1 MTDIL
6 ESLNKEQKEAVLQTD
21 GAVLVLAGAGT
32 GKTRVLTSKI
42 AYLLKTGQCFPSE
55 ILAVTFTNKASR
67 EMQERVANLLQKDI
81 SPIWLGTFHAIA
93 NRILRQHC
101 ELVGLTPD
109 YSILDPDDQTR
120 LIKQIMTDLD
130 IDIKEYPVKNY
141 VNKIN
146 EWKDKGITC
155 DKILDLGVDFN
166 YYPEIKDIYRIYQER
181 CLKLNACD
189 FGDLL
194 LFNVEIFKKHKDIL
208 MSYVGKFKYVLVD
221 EYQDTNSIQHT
232 WLKMISG
239 LGLKEQVNITCV
251 GDDDQSI
258 YGWRG
263 AEIENILKFEKEF
276 KHTKIIRLER
286 NYRSTS
292 NILNVASA
300 VIANNKDRH
309 KKTLWTDE
317 KNVGEKVC
325 LNCFDRDKEEAYTI
339 SSEIIELIKDIEYKD
354 IAVLIRAGYQTRVFE
369 EIFISQS
376 IPYKIVGGFKFYD
389 RKEIKDC
396 IAYLRLVKNHSDF
409 LAFERI
415 INVPRRGVGSTTL
428 SKIMEEVKG
437 QKLDILEVCEGMC
450 FAGQLKGQTATN
462 IMDFVNKIRKYS
474 EQLTTKDHITLAKDI
489 IYGVGYVESL
499 QADKTEDSKGAIE
512 NINEFIRGLAEFS
525 SLGEFLEYV
534 SLVNDKTNSANDNS
548 VNLMTIHSAK
558 GLEFDTVFLPG
569 WEEGIFPSPRSV
581 DERNGLEE
589 ERRLA
594 YVAITRAK
602 NRLNISYARTRYEYG
617 EIKTMQVSRFVKEL
631 PEKNLQISNNI
642 NFVEEEDGEEMEYS
656 NSRVEKYKNYYN
668 PNKFFT
674 NNDKTEFDYD
684 GRPIKNRDKEEKT
697 ILSRPIQN
705 LAKRV
710 IHSTFGEG
718 VIIKRD
724 GKKLTIAFKEHGVK
738 TIIED
743 FVKVL

>member
-1 MTDIL
+1 MAEIL

-42 AYLLKTGQCFPSE
+42 AYLLQTGQCFPSE

-67 EMQERVANLLQKDI
+67 EMQERVVNLLQKDV

-101 ELVGLTPD
+101 DLVGLTSD
-109 YSILDPDDQTR
+109 YSILDVDDQNR
-120 LIKQIMTDLD
+120 LIKQVMVDLE
-130 IDIKEYPVKNY
+130 IDTKEYPVKNY

-146 EWKDKGITC
+146 EWKDKGITY
-155 DKILDLGVDFN
+155 DMILNLATDFN

-181 CLKLNACD
+181 CKKLNACD

-194 LFNVEIFKKHKDIL
+194 LYNVEIFKRYKDIL

-221 EYQDTNSIQHT
+221 EYQDTNAIQHT

-239 LGLKEQVNITCV
+239 LGLKGEINITCV

-276 KHTKIIRLER
+276 KNTKIIRLER
-286 NYRSTS
+286 NYRSTT

-300 VIANNKDRH
+300 IISNNKDRH

-317 KNVGEKVC
+317 KKVGEKVC
-325 LNCFDRDKEEAYTI
+325 LSCFDRDREEAFTI
-339 SSEIIELIKDIEYKD
+339 SSEILELTKNIGYKD
-354 IAVLIRAGYQTRVFE
+354 IAILIRAGYQTRVFE
-369 EIFISQS
+369 EVFISQS

-415 INVPRRGVGSTTL
+415 INIPRRGIGTTTL

-437 QKLDILEVCEGMC
+437 QKLDILDVCEGMC
-450 FAGQLKGQTATN
+450 FAGQLKGKTAEN
-462 IMDFVNKIRKYS
+462 IIEFVNNIRKYS
-474 EQLTTKDHITLAKDI
+474 EQLTVKDHITLAKDV
-489 IYGVGYVESL
+489 IYGSGYVENL
-499 QADKTEDSKGAIE
+499 QTDKTEDSKSAIE

-534 SLVNDKTNSANDNS
+534 SLVNDKTNSTNDNS

-569 WEEGIFPSPRSV
+569 WEEGIFPSPKSIN
-581 DERNGLEE
+581 EKGALEE

-617 EIKTMQVSRFVKEL
+617 EIKTMQASRFVGEL
-631 PEKNLQISNNI
+631 PEKNLQINSNVD
-642 NFVEEEDGEEMEYS
+642 FVEEEDGEEMEYS
-656 NSRVEKYKNYYN
+656 KNRIGKYKNYYSPKGFFN
-668 PNKFFT
+668 NKG
-674 NNDKTEFDYD
+674 NFDYD
-684 GRPIKNRDKEEKT
+684 GRPIKNHNQEEEISAQAK
-697 ILSRPIQN
+697 PIHN
-705 LAKRV
+705 IAKRV
-710 IHSTFGEG
+710 FHSTFGEG

-724 GKKLTIAFKEHGVK
+724 GKKLTIAFKECGVK
-738 TIIED
+738 TVIED
-743 FVKVL
+743 FVKII